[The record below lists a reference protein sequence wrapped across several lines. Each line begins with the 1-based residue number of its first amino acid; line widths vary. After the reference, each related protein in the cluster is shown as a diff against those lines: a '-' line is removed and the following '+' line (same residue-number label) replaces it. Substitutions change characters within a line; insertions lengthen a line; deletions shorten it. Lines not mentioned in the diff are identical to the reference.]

1 MLPTGEISNQPCYE
15 CGQLLAQPWA
25 TNGDLM
31 PRTLTTER
39 TKAELKR
46 CIVLESPLTELLEL
60 KNEFDGAALQKDLDA
75 VQNKVVDA
83 AEVVE
88 AEVLEAQDGEDGGAL
103 RLTLEPLKLESVERS
118 EEEAYEEMLELVQS
132 ADGMERLKER
142 LKEQLRMGE
151 VRARSPPRAA
161 PTKLQRKQ
169 ATGVRVGARQC
180 GDDKHIARPN
190 PLSDS
195 DSDDEKPDEK
205 PKKLQRQ
212 LRSAYPAVNLAA
224 APPGFIHA
232 VRPSTSEVEHMRRL
246 YTKQKAAYDTYAH
259 NQAKARNST
268 HHLATGRTTG
278 TKTKQ
283 LNHAVAQQS
292 QARVAQASSLCQEPS
307 CAYPLRLMCMLML
320 VCAWP
325 FFCGAGK
332 LIGQHL
338 QRPPRRARAAARP
351 QQQGP
356 TVGLLLQE
364 RALPHKGGG
373 AITRR

>member
-1 MLPTGEISNQPCYE
+1 MLPTGEISDQPCYE

-31 PRTLTTER
+31 PRTLTTEK
-39 TKAELKR
+39 TNAELKR

-142 LKEQLRMGE
+142 LKEQLRLGE
-151 VRARSPPRAA
+151 ARARCRPRAA
-161 PTKLQRKQ
+161 PTKPQRKQ

-180 GDDKHIARPN
+180 GADKHIARPN

-195 DSDDEKPDEK
+195 DSDDETPDEK

-212 LRSAYPAVNLAA
+212 LR
-224 APPGFIHA
+224 
-232 VRPSTSEVEHMRRL
+232 
-246 YTKQKAAYDTYAH
+246 
-259 NQAKARNST
+259 
-268 HHLATGRTTG
+268 
-278 TKTKQ
+278 
-283 LNHAVAQQS
+283 
-292 QARVAQASSLCQEPS
+292 
-307 CAYPLRLMCMLML
+307 
-320 VCAWP
+320 
-325 FFCGAGK
+325 
-332 LIGQHL
+332 
-338 QRPPRRARAAARP
+338 
-351 QQQGP
+351 
-356 TVGLLLQE
+356 
-364 RALPHKGGG
+364 
-373 AITRR
+373 